1 VLTTTQV
8 AAFTTTQIP
17 VIETADL
24 AALGTARIAALTT
37 AQVQAL
43 TTTQVA
49 AFTTSQFAGFETA
62 DLAVLS
68 STQVKAFG
76 TSDITQFTETQLK
89 ALHIDL
95 VQIYTT
101 EQLTTIF
108 VATKASLAQFK
119 AAAETPLILDLDGG
133 GVRTLNVSPGV
144 LFDIDGDGSVD
155 RTGWV
160 AAGEGLLVRDLSGD
174 GIVNDGSEL
183 FGSATRLP
191 NGSLAKDGFQA
202 LSALDANADR
212 KIDASD
218 PASAE
223 LRVWVD
229 SNSDAI
235 TDPGELKTLAEAGV
249 RSISLD
255 AQPSTQ
261 VDQGNLI
268 GLISSYETTDGETRD
283 IVDVWFRVSPS
294 EQLDKQASVLGGAL
308 KAFQQGDGSGSAGTG
323 GAGGAEGGTD
333 GGADSPQTSLAPLQP
348 AELGRALR
356 EFDLH
361 RSARAE
367 PTFDEKALGGGRQG
381 NERERR
387 VEPTLGQPLGPGGG
401 VLGGGG
407 GAGDD

>member
-1 VLTTTQV
+1 VFNTTQLAALKTNLAANYTTTQLQGFFATD
-8 AAFTTTQIP
+8 AAGQ
-17 VIETADL
+17 L
-24 AALGTARIAALTT
+24 
-37 AQVQAL
+37 
-43 TTTQVA
+43 
-49 AFTTSQFAGFETA
+49 
-62 DLAVLS
+62 
-68 STQVKAFG
+68 
-76 TSDITQFTETQLK
+76 QFTQ
-89 ALHIDL
+89 A
-95 VQIYTT
+95 
-101 EQLTTIF
+101 
-108 VATKASLAQFK
+108 
-119 AAAETPLILDLDGG
+119 TPLVLDFDGG
-133 GVRTLNVSPGV
+133 GIRTLNVSPGV
-144 LFDIDGDGSVD
+144 LFDIDGDGSLD

-174 GIVNDGSEL
+174 GLVNDGSEL

-191 NGSLAKDGFQA
+191 DGSLAKDGFQA

-218 PASAE
+218 PAFAE

-229 SNSDAI
+229 SNSDAV

-261 VDQGNLI
+261 INQGNLI
-268 GLISSYETTDGETRD
+268 GLTSSFETTDGETRD

-294 EQLDKQASVLGGAL
+294 EQLDQQASILGDAL
-308 KAFQQGDGSGSAGTG
+308 KAFQHSDGIGGTGTG
-323 GAGGAEGGTD
+323 GASGTD
-333 GGADSPQTSLAPLQP
+333 GGSGGGADSPQTGLAPLQP

-361 RSARAE
+361 RSARGE
-367 PTFDEKALGGGRQG
+367 PTLDEKALGGGRQG

-387 VEPTLGQPLGPGGG
+387 VEPTLGVPLPGGG
-401 VLGGGG
+401 LLGGGG

>member
-1 VLTTTQV
+1 VFNTTQLAALKTNLAANYTTTQLQGFFATD
-8 AAFTTTQIP
+8 AAGQ
-17 VIETADL
+17 L
-24 AALGTARIAALTT
+24 
-37 AQVQAL
+37 
-43 TTTQVA
+43 
-49 AFTTSQFAGFETA
+49 
-62 DLAVLS
+62 
-68 STQVKAFG
+68 
-76 TSDITQFTETQLK
+76 QFTQ
-89 ALHIDL
+89 A
-95 VQIYTT
+95 
-101 EQLTTIF
+101 
-108 VATKASLAQFK
+108 
-119 AAAETPLILDLDGG
+119 TPLVLDFDGG
-133 GVRTLNVSPGV
+133 GIRTLNVSPGV
-144 LFDIDGDGSVD
+144 LFDIDGDGSLD

-174 GIVNDGSEL
+174 GLVNDGSEL

-191 NGSLAKDGFQA
+191 DGSLAKDGFQA

-218 PASAE
+218 PAFAE

-229 SNSDAI
+229 SDSDAV

-255 AQPSTQ
+255 AQRSTQ

-294 EQLDKQASVLGGAL
+294 EQLDQQASAAGDAL
-308 KAFQQGDGSGSAGTG
+308 KAFQHSDGIGGTGTG
-323 GAGGAEGGTD
+323 GAGGAEGGSD

-361 RSARAE
+361 RSARGE
-367 PTFDEKALGGGRQG
+367 PTLDEKALGGGRHG
-381 NERERR
+381 NEHERR
-387 VEPTLGQPLGPGGG
+387 VEPTLGVPPPGGG
-401 VLGGGG
+401 FLGGGG